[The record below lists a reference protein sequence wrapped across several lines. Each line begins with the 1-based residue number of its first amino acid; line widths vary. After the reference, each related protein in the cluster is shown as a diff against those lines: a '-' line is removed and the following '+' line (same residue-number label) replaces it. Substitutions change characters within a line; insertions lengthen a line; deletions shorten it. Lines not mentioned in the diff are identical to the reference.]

1 MKTLNE
7 LRAFCE
13 GYLDGL
19 LACNADLYDWD
30 DWVLWGGYD
39 IQFNGQHWDELAT
52 DERTLVCDV
61 YEAGWEV
68 LPSQPMHRFT
78 VTATITQGE
87 SK

>member
-1 MKTLNE
+1 MTTLE
-7 LRAFCE
+7 VLKAFCR

-19 LACNADLYDWD
+19 LACNADISDWD

-39 IQFNGQHWDELAT
+39 IQFNGPHRDTLAS
-52 DERTLVCDV
+52 DDGKTLACDV
-61 YEAGWEV
+61 YKAGWDV

-78 VTATITQGE
+78 VTTTEGE